1 MLFLKRLPPPRK
13 GICGWT
19 WLTSRRKR
27 RAFFSM
33 HQSRLPSFSVPPSRR
48 WSKSSRRR
56 GRAQQPLK
64 PSSQEGPGLSPNKA
78 GVLVRPGLR
87 IGDGHRRLV
96 SRLVPLPHLRVGL
109 EGGTGQGEVGE
120 TWGRW
125 SRRSVLNN
133 ALVRTGVKI
142 NTYSPPSG
150 GGALSSASPLQF
162 PCNQHLR
169 HLTEVRWEPRPQSDR
184 TYDDFWYRFIKTA
197 LLMVRTRGLLGGFLE
212 PPWSSG
218 YSGLQILGKSDR
230 SLSGPL
236 HATVGRASIAPLALE
251 GHLWACRSL
260 LSV

>member
-1 MLFLKRLPPPRK
+1 M
-13 GICGWT
+13 
-19 WLTSRRKR
+19 S
-27 RAFFSM
+27 
-33 HQSRLPSFSVPPSRR
+33 
-48 WSKSSRRR
+48 
-56 GRAQQPLK
+56 
-64 PSSQEGPGLSPNKA
+64 N
-78 GVLVRPGLR
+78 
-87 IGDGHRRLV
+87 
-96 SRLVPLPHLRVGL
+96 
-109 EGGTGQGEVGE
+109 EVGE

-150 GGALSSASPLQF
+150 GGGALSSASPLQF
-162 PCNQHLR
+162 PCNHHLR
-169 HLTEVRWEPRPQSDR
+169 HLTEVRWEPRLQSDR

-197 LLMVRTRGLLGGFLE
+197 LLMVRTRGLLWGFLE